1 MHQEFLEI
9 KNIRRR
15 LNLESDFFLQGNLA
29 SYMSILQRHSDQT
42 PKPQDSSC
50 SIEELV
56 QSMSKNPI
64 ICGEVGCNQSFL
76 NLKKVSTKYN
86 TGNQKLCAR

>member
-15 LNLESDFFLQGNLA
+15 LNLESEFFLQGNLA
-29 SYMSILQRHSDQT
+29 SYMSILQRLSDQT
-42 PKPQDSSC
+42 PTAQDSSY
-50 SIEELV
+50 STGIEELV
-56 QSMSKNPI
+56 QTMSKNPI

-76 NLKKVSTKYN
+76 NLKKVSTKYD
-86 TGNQKLCAR
+86 